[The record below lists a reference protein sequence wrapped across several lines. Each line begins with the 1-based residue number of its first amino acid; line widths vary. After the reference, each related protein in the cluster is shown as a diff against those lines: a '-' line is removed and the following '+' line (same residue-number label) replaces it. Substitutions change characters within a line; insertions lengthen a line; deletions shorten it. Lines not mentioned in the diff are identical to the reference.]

1 MFVIGLTGPTGSGKS
16 AFAAM
21 LRERG
26 FYVADADAAAR
37 QVVQAGSPVLD
48 ALCGTFGADILDED
62 GTLCRSRL
70 AERAFAS
77 PENVQ
82 ILNALTHPAIGRV
95 LFSQIAAHPDA
106 RGAVIDAPALIESG
120 IADKCDLIAVVLAP
134 PEERLRRIMLRDGLT
149 EEQARRR
156 MQAQQPDAFYLEKAD
171 VVLHGYA
178 PYAPQTELDKLLE
191 RVPL

>member
-16 AFAAM
+16 TFAAM

-48 ALCGTFGADILDED
+48 ALCAVFGADILDKD
-62 GTLCRSRL
+62 GTLCRKKL

-82 ILNALTHPAIGRV
+82 KLNALTHPAIERV
-95 LFSQIAAHPDA
+95 LFAQIAAHPDA
-106 RGAVIDAPALIESG
+106 RGAVIDAAALIESG
-120 IADKCDLIAVVLAP
+120 IAERCDLVAVTLAP

-149 EEQARRR
+149 EAQAKSR
-156 MQAQQPDAFYLEKAD
+156 MQAQPPDGFYLEKAD
-171 VVLHGYA
+171 VVLRGYA
-178 PYAPQTELDKLLE
+178 PYDPQAELDILLE